1 MSIIYFLKGEIMDK
15 DLFFEILENNQRL
28 NEYDLKQIIAV
39 LEDAVDDDIVSDYYL
54 DDIEFY
60 QNLIDFMEDNDYEIL
75 NIKRL
80 KEFLEDMEW

>member
-1 MSIIYFLKGEIMDK
+1 MDK
-15 DLFFEILENNQRL
+15 DLFFEILENNSRL

-39 LEDAVDDDIVSDYYL
+39 IEDAVDDDIISDYYL

-60 QNLIDFMEDNDYEIL
+60 QNLIDFMEDNSYEIL

-80 KEFLEDMEW
+80 KEFLEDNN

>member
-15 DLFFEILENNQRL
+15 DLFFEILENNQML

-60 QNLIDFMEDNDYEIL
+60 QNLIDFMEEYGYEIL

-80 KEFLEDMEW
+80 KEFLEENN

>member
-1 MSIIYFLKGEIMDK
+1 MNK
-15 DLFFEILENNQRL
+15 DLFFEILDNNKRL

-39 LEDAVDDDIVSDYYL
+39 IEDAVDDDIISDYYL

-60 QNLIDFMEDNDYEIL
+60 QNLIDFMEEYGYEIL

-80 KEFLEDMEW
+80 KEFLEDME

>member
-15 DLFFEILENNQRL
+15 DLFFEILENNQML

-60 QNLIDFMEDNDYEIL
+60 QNLIDFMEEYGYEIL
-75 NIKRL
+75 NIKSL
-80 KEFLEDMEW
+80 KEFLEENN

>member
-1 MSIIYFLKGEIMDK
+1 MNK
-15 DLFFEILENNQRL
+15 DLFFEILENNPRI

-39 LEDAVDDDIVSDYYL
+39 LEDAVDDDIISDYYL

-60 QNLIDFMEDNDYEIL
+60 QNLIDFMEEYGYEIL

-80 KEFLEDMEW
+80 KEFLEEKN

>member
-1 MSIIYFLKGEIMDK
+1 MNK
-15 DLFFEILENNQRL
+15 DLFFEILENNKRL
-28 NEYDLKQIIAV
+28 NEYDLKQIVAV
-39 LEDAVDDDIVSDYYL
+39 LEDAVDDDIISDYYL

-80 KEFLEDMEW
+80 KEFLEENK

>member
-1 MSIIYFLKGEIMDK
+1 MDK
-15 DLFFEILENNQRL
+15 DLFFEILDNNERL

-39 LEDAVDDDIVSDYYL
+39 IEDAVDDDIISDYYL

-60 QNLIDFMEDNDYEIL
+60 QNLIDFMEEYGYEIL

-80 KEFLEDMEW
+80 KEFLEENK